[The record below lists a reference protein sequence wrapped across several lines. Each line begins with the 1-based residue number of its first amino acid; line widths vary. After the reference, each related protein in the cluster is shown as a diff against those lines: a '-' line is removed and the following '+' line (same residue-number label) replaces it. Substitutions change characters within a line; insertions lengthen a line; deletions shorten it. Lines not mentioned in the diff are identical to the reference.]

1 MSKSSLR
8 EYDYFKD
15 ENEREDVTP
24 EVVKKKW
31 IRCKEGVEMYS
42 MSRPTIMAIASDA
55 GALYKINATVL
66 INTETFE
73 NYMESFRVPAGVI

>member
-1 MSKSSLR
+1 MSKLSLK

-15 ENEREDVTP
+15 ENERE
-24 EVVKKKW
+24 EVKDEPVKKKW
-31 IRCKEGVEMYS
+31 IRCREGVEMYS

-66 INTETFE
+66 IDTETFE
-73 NYMESFRVPAGVI
+73 NYMESFRVPAGVL